1 MGYLLLSGGT
11 VLLHGENDKVTA
23 RKTDILIEGDRISKI
38 EPEIEPPGDAD
49 IIDCTDKLISPGF
62 IDTHHHVWQA
72 PLKGL
77 FADCTFSQYL
87 GIRTVASKYFTAEDG
102 FWGNL
107 AGCME
112 AIDAGT
118 TTVLDHAHLN
128 WSREHSKHA
137 IAGTISSG
145 IRSIFAYTPTVRLEQ
160 HEPQL
165 KFDGKPV
172 ADWVVGTF
180 EELAKAS
187 PLNEKTSRVKLGFGF
202 DYYFLPKDTVIGLFK
217 KARSLGASVIT
228 SHCNIFKGEMSIGVP
243 ALLKRY
249 DLLDDKVV
257 FAHGGSI
264 RPQDAK
270 LLQEANAYVSV
281 TPSTE
286 QSMAVGPS
294 VCFRDDLPG
303 MDKLCSLGID
313 CHCATS
319 SSIVNEMRMGL
330 QFARGLDSKKHL
342 IKGKLPD
349 DVFHKVEEVYNMGTI
364 QGARALGMERDIG
377 SIAVGKKADLTIIN
391 AMSPAMFGAAQQDPI
406 GAIVFHSGIGDI
418 DTVIIDGRVRKLDG
432 KLRCVK
438 QFEWKDKGFTKGSK
452 ELTWPEVA
460 QKTLKIQR
468 RLVKKISEYD
478 TRRVGDQVAKMI
490 NVK

>member
-23 RKTDILIEGDRISKI
+23 RKTDILIEGDRISK
-38 EPEIEPPGDAD
+38 IEPPGDAD

-145 IRSIFAYTPTVRLEQ
+145 IRSIFAYTPTVRLKE

-165 KFDGKPV
+165 KFDDKPV
-172 ADWVVGTF
+172 ADWVMDMF
-180 EELAKAS
+180 EELAKSDA
-187 PLNEKTSRVKLGFGF
+187 LNEKTSRVKLGFGF

-228 SHCNIFKGEMSIGVP
+228 SHCNIFKGDMSIGVP
-243 ALLKRY
+243 ALLKKY

-264 RPQDAK
+264 RPHDAK
-270 LLQEANAYVSV
+270 LLHEANAYVSG

-330 QFARGLDSKKHL
+330 QFARGLDSKEHL

-364 QGARALGMERDIG
+364 QGARALGMEEDIDSEATG
-377 SIAVGKKADLTIIN
+377 EEDL
-391 AMSPAMFGAAQQDPI
+391 
-406 GAIVFHSGIGDI
+406 GIGRSPSDRDLVAESHQDDI
-418 DTVIIDGRVRKLDG
+418 FDKRTVQSMKRLEVTVI
-432 KLRCVK
+432 
-438 QFEWKDKGFTKGSK
+438 
-452 ELTWPEVA
+452 
-460 QKTLKIQR
+460 R
-468 RLVKKISEYD
+468 R
-478 TRRVGDQVAKMI
+478 
-490 NVK
+490 

>member
-1 MGYLLLSGGT
+1 M
-11 VLLHGENDKVTA
+11 
-23 RKTDILIEGDRISKI
+23 
-38 EPEIEPPGDAD
+38 
-49 IIDCTDKLISPGF
+49 
-62 IDTHHHVWQA
+62 
-72 PLKGL
+72 
-77 FADCTFSQYL
+77 
-87 GIRTVASKYFTAEDG
+87 
-102 FWGNL
+102 
-107 AGCME
+107 
-112 AIDAGT
+112 
-118 TTVLDHAHLN
+118 
-128 WSREHSKHA
+128 
-137 IAGTISSG
+137 
-145 IRSIFAYTPTVRLEQ
+145 
-160 HEPQL
+160 
-165 KFDGKPV
+165 
-172 ADWVVGTF
+172 GTF
-180 EELAKAS
+180 EELAKSS

-217 KARSLGASVIT
+217 KSRSLGATVIT
-228 SHCNIFKGEMSIGVP
+228 SHCNIFKGDMSIGVP
-243 ALLKRY
+243 ALLKKY
-249 DLLDDKVV
+249 DLLDDRVV

-264 RPQDAK
+264 RPQDVK
-270 LLQEANAYVSV
+270 LLQEANAFVSV

-319 SSIVNEMRMGL
+319 SSIVNEMRVGL
-330 QFARGLDSKKHL
+330 QFARGLDSKQHL
-342 IKGKLPD
+342 MKGKLPD

-364 QGARALGMERDIG
+364 QGARALGMEKDIG
-377 SIAVGKKADLTIIN
+377 SIALGKKADLTVIN

-438 QFEWKDKGFTKGSK
+438 QFEWKDGEFTKGSK

-460 QKTLKIQR
+460 QRTLRIQK
-468 RLVKKISEYD
+468 RLAKKISGYD
-478 TRRVGDQVAKMI
+478 TRKVGDQVAKMI